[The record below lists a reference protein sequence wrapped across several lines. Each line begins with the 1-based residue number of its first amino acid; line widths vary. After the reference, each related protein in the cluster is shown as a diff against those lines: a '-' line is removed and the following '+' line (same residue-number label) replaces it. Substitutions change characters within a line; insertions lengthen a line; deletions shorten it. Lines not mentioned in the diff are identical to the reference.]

1 MKIITLSSE
10 VQVYERA
17 EELPEELATLLK
29 KAKEVALSAYSPY
42 SHFKVGAA
50 IMLNNGAVVTGNNQ
64 ENAAYPSGLC
74 AERTAAFYASSQYP
88 QVPFTRIAI
97 TAVNSEKELSQPVSP
112 CGNCRQALLEYEQKF
127 NQNIEVILS
136 GQTGEVFV
144 IKSIKDLLPCSFT
157 ADFLLNNDV
166 CP

>member
-1 MKIITLSSE
+1 MKTITLSLEIE
-10 VQVYERA
+10 VYQNA
-17 EELPEELATLLK
+17 EELPKELALLLK
-29 KAKEVALSAYSPY
+29 KAKEAALSAYSPY

-50 IMLNNGAVVTGNNQ
+50 IMLNNGAIVTGNNQ

-97 TAVNSEKELSQPVSP
+97 TAINPEQELLCPVSP
-112 CGNCRQALLEYEQKF
+112 CGSCRQALLEYEEKF

-136 GQTGEVFV
+136 GQTGNVFV
-144 IKSIKDLLPCSFT
+144 IQSIKDLLPCSFG
-157 ADFLLNNDV
+157 ANFLLDGNIK
-166 CP
+166 

>member
-1 MKIITLSSE
+1 MKFITLSSE
-10 VQVYERA
+10 IQVYEHA
-17 EELPEELATLLK
+17 EELPEELAMLLK

-97 TAVNSEKELSQPVSP
+97 TAVNPEKELSQPVSP

-136 GQTGEVFV
+136 GQIGEVFV

-157 ADFLLNNDV
+157 ADFLLNNDA
-166 CP
+166 CL